1 MRQERMEVWLV
12 RGDEMRRLH
21 GQCPTD
27 AETWHPNE
35 ILVALQKVENGLVVA
50 WAPIFRRW
58 MTRQEA
64 ERLVAELVEQGW
76 TTHPRRPM
84 KGEIALNT
92 TERVALAREKDKNR
106 KRITRAWNQIRRAG

>member
-1 MRQERMEVWLV
+1 MEVWLV

-21 GQCPTD
+21 GQCPSD
-27 AETWHPNE
+27 AETWHQDE
-35 ILVALQKVENGLVVA
+35 ILVALQPIENGLVMA
-50 WAPIFRRW
+50 WKPIFRRW

-64 ERLVAELVEQGW
+64 EGIVVEMAEQGW
-76 TTHPRRPM
+76 TAHPRKPM

-92 TERVALAREKDKNR
+92 NERVALAREKDRDR